1 MLPLLLN
8 MHNTVCFQQAVWGC
22 RYASKSKFHIV
33 TSCSSES
40 HYCHIGN
47 YISICF
53 VTTVKSERKK
63 TVAIFVQAEKTHNR
77 LCRCGMIFD
86 TLEAHQVTVTSMHRD
101 SPPLSW
107 CRNMWMQNEDWVKH
121 DEPELS
127 YCAHSMKASTSLM
140 HSINQPFSVQI
151 KTQSQPH
158 PAQNETLL
166 ALHST
171 QFTVNCALQTLVNHL
186 CGIHLIFL
194 PKMYMNINVHAIKPA
209 TKIPQTDAASSVV
222 NTARWSNLL
231 IWLCAG
237 FSLIS
242 LHCLHQLWKASEGS
256 RWTITIIKHRK
267 SPRVYKYRPLQSFT
281 KHHSNHQHYFWM

>member
-33 TSCSSES
+33 TLDMWTHIVTSCSSES

-53 VTTVKSERKK
+53 TTTVKSERKK
-63 TVAIFVQAEKTHNR
+63 TVAIFVQTEKTHNR
-77 LCRCGMIFD
+77 LCRCGMIFE

-101 SPPLSW
+101 SAPLSW

-121 DEPELS
+121 DETELS

-151 KTQSQPH
+151 KTH
-158 PAQNETLL
+158 
-166 ALHST
+166 
-171 QFTVNCALQTLVNHL
+171 NHNH
-186 CGIHLIFL
+186 IW
-194 PKMYMNINVHAIKPA
+194 PKMRH
-209 TKIPQTDAASSVV
+209 
-222 NTARWSNLL
+222 
-231 IWLCAG
+231 
-237 FSLIS
+237 F
-242 LHCLHQLWKASEGS
+242 
-256 RWTITIIKHRK
+256 
-267 SPRVYKYRPLQSFT
+267 
-281 KHHSNHQHYFWM
+281 

>member
-33 TSCSSES
+33 QLRVSLLS
-40 HYCHIGN
+40 HWKLHFNLLRNNCKI
-47 YISICF
+47 
-53 VTTVKSERKK
+53 RKK
-63 TVAIFVQAEKTHNR
+63 ENSRHICAGWENTQQIVSLWNDLWHTGSPSGHCNFHASGFSSSVLMQKHVDAEWGLSEARWARAQLLCSQHEGLYITHALDKSAL
-77 LCRCGMIFD
+77 LCPNKD
-86 TLEAHQVTVTSMHRD
+86 
-101 SPPLSW
+101 
-107 CRNMWMQNEDWVKH
+107 
-121 DEPELS
+121 
-127 YCAHSMKASTSLM
+127 
-140 HSINQPFSVQI
+140 
-151 KTQSQPH
+151 TQSQPH

-222 NTARWSNLL
+222 NTARWSNPL